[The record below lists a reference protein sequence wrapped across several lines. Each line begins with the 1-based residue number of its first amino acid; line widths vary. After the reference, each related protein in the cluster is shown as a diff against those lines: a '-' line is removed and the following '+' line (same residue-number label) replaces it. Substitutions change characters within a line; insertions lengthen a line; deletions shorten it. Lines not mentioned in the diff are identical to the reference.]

1 MNYYNSNNGNDLVFQ
16 AGCYEAS
23 GNITGIFLNANIDL
37 DSYYNDRG
45 SPSYYN

>member
-1 MNYYNSNNGNDLVFQ
+1 MNYHYSDSGNNFIFQ

-23 GNITGIFLNANIDL
+23 GNITGIFLNADIDL

-45 SPSYYN
+45 SPSYYI